1 MAPSSGSSSSK
12 MTNENAFSWQ
22 LAQYNNNSSSSP
34 PSLSSSTN
42 NSNEQHTVVPP
53 WHTHFHSNY
62 HYQYYPDAQY
72 YHSNAIN
79 YYHQQYSYNH
89 QPYDPTHQQN
99 EYYSYGYV
107 LPNEEQYQVPPPS
120 SSNMMKEPP
129 SSSFPSEQSLSST
142 TRKNETLIHP
152 SPLWKHVDSCVTGN
166 TGTTFPNNSLSS
178 TPTSSSQKQI
188 VSKKKF
194 GSFMGKLLLVKG
206 NKSLS
211 STPNKPVNSYF
222 RTQKSSST
230 TTTTKD
236 SVGKLMLPDSPVSN
250 SITANTDE
258 PQHEKPVSLK
268 NNNNNKTEPQ
278 STSSPVSNASVV
290 LKPLPSKPLPVQQ
303 HQQEYISNEDYI
315 DELLSFDDDNND
327 DLSSLS
333 SLQSE
338 DNVLGPW
345 NEEITDEICP
355 SCESLRDEHAGPMEA
370 DWICMQ
376 CKNKWAEQLTSWME
390 KITGKKKCAVKKKRQ
405 RQKQQQ
411 KKNIPV
417 PSLPAETEVNY
428 QNKKQG
434 HSPIAKERKKVGT
447 KQRKKKQKTK
457 KDIAVLPPPSISSRS
472 RLDKYVTTG
481 AFMTRNTAKQLA
493 DPEDGFHPNPYGYIR
508 KQKVEVLNI
517 NGHWY
522 RGVLTMMQ
530 ASKVKVAYSDWQ
542 DQEEWIKMGSRRIRI
557 YNADDEQE
565 EEEEEEEEENNC
577 HSKEDPEQKHDKL
590 ATVVGDHEKTLSSSN
605 TDNQSLNKQLYED
618 PLLPHSNV
626 QNKSR
631 NAGDDYVSATLD
643 KDPHQIFNDNEVFL
657 TRRMARQLTDEHGFR
672 ANSFGYHHNR
682 AVAVS
687 FKQGSKRKGYKGNK
701 IEYLGYLREM
711 RENQVRIWYPTL
723 CQSDWLVVGSRRLRL
738 LTKEEEEVLKEQM
751 IQPPAVPVVAE
762 EEPKRK
768 EQSTTTPPSLHKA
781 PEAQSTNVQ
790 LHKSE
795 HKKERKKSTNV
806 GLAPAAAAELI
817 TTKRSE
823 KAPAS
828 NLIAAE
834 ELEKATIQEL
844 VTTETREN
852 TETSIVETTVT
863 KVTKETVT
871 QESPKRKRGRPRK
884 YPLPG
889 EKPKSSKNK
898 QTTQNDNESL
908 SLPTML
914 PAPLPSIQELHENE
928 KPVSSQKEKEDCFL
942 TTGAFATR
950 RAMRQLKDEHGF
962 VPNPYG
968 YTYNKPIEVLNT
980 KTAKN
985 KRFWER
991 GHLIAM
997 KPGQVKVRYDGWSEI
1012 YDEWFMVGSRRIR
1025 FASIVETAS
1034 STSLSSSES
1043 NNDSVNNKSAVANES
1058 PLTTSTETTRA
1069 VEPLQLATKSSDLI
1083 MATEMNPELKDLAK
1097 KKHVHRIIRPEDYEQ
1112 LGYLVPT
1119 NQPPPRRREDHETTV
1134 FYPPDSAGSSDNEET
1149 ASDYEKDYTAHVTHH
1164 RGRGKKR
1171 GRQPISASKRRKK
1184 QQEQQEAVAQAMM
1197 EKQQKQMQ
1205 RIRSGSAL
1213 LRHGGGLTSSD
1224 DHGFVANVYGY
1235 DYMQHVQVLN
1245 LDKKW
1250 YEARLVRMDRN
1261 RVRIHYCGWV
1271 DKFDEYIPL
1280 GSRRLQM
1287 IENPHEVICAEP
1299 NFKERYEALLLESK
1313 NNNEQEAEQ
1322 DENQQSMVSKRNSR
1336 RRTLSE
1342 ELYNESNE
1350 GIEYHKEGEQAGS
1363 DVEEID
1369 AWKVYCNQCNVVIKQ
1384 FRYYCTYCETPS
1396 EGYDYESFELCLRC
1410 FDQNFPFWHHH
1421 PRSSFAV
1428 QAVINSEIGPMP
1440 IKGELVTIWEE
1451 DVIDEPSHNNNNN
1464 NNNNDNNEQAKNVD
1478 ENNDVTTT
1486 KTQHQHEEIEEASKV
1501 FTGDT
1506 AINTVEQ
1513 GYKYLKRWQRRKVCA
1528 FCNDDDDTSSELGQF
1543 IGPFVI
1549 ATYNKNGVERKRQ
1562 FWAHDACARY
1572 SPEVFC
1578 TPEGKWYNVTLALRR
1593 GRGMRCF
1600 GCKEKGATI
1609 GCFDSRCSKS
1619 FHLPCAQKPVSYF
1632 RNGVIFWCPTHEAYY
1647 NKKDTYVNI
1656 FKCDGCNIQ
1665 MKDESWFTCLPCA
1678 SGYFSSFD
1686 LCAEC
1691 FEKLPEYNHP
1701 HDQDDFEETSFAII
1715 KEMEAE
1721 KARETALAKE
1731 LSAAKRK
1738 KPLFPRRRRKRVGDA
1753 PITTCCY
1760 CGTEEAEE
1768 WRKGYDG
1775 GVIMCRPCF
1784 EVALLVDNNDG
1795 SSNTNTNTN
1804 TNDNESQP
1812 DYEREINENGRDKYV
1827 TLIEEYTHKPYLTR
1841 DALSST
1847 KFTATAGIRLP
1858 TYEPQPHQL
1867 FSLIFDSTY
1876 YDIPGRAPRWASHSG
1891 TDYHGTWL
1899 PQTVRR
1905 AILKH
1910 TEKDERVLSNFLGR
1924 GTDAIECFLLQRRC
1938 CGVDI
1943 NPAAVALSQRNCCFE
1958 IPPGLTSAEYRP
1970 IVAQAD
1976 SRHLTGPLFGDESF
1990 HHVLSHPPYKDCVA
2004 YSTHLDGD
2012 LSRFT
2017 NIEDFKEEY
2026 IKVVHESWRVLKM
2039 GRRLTLGIGDNR
2051 EHCFYIPVGYHLIRQ
2066 YIDNG
2071 FELEE
2076 LIIKRQRYCSAF
2088 GLGTYLC
2095 VQFDFLVFTHEFI
2108 ATFRKIP
2115 KENVDRMISLEEE
2128 SIDHVQV
2135 TKTSRG
2141 VPSSAI
2147 ARKSVVMG
2155 TVWVFKPT
2163 DHYRFDQLCMS
2174 RMVERFGR
2182 DDTNWIQVELDFIS
2196 QYEFQNL
2203 LQVEELESGS
2213 VEKQSQSKK
2222 DIDEE
2227 NLLSEYEQQRLKR
2240 IEENTRTLVQL
2251 GLISELSEDSTDIM
2265 HYETMMRKPA
2275 QEDKNAPLRL
2285 MVIAHLPHLFA
2296 HHIGLYRQTLIKLAV
2311 EAVEKLAPQ
2320 GMLIIGTQDIRS
2332 PNGKLW
2338 PLGMLVMEDIERTL
2352 DSSILKLKE
2361 MIIAVPD
2368 GYSKDRH
2375 QDILAQQPNLANTTT
2390 TFITTAKE
2398 NENEEDIDV
2407 DVVDEHLK
2415 IVHATYLVFQKI

>member
-1 MAPSSGSSSSK
+1 M
-12 MTNENAFSWQ
+12 
-22 LAQYNNNSSSSP
+22 
-34 PSLSSSTN
+34 
-42 NSNEQHTVVPP
+42 
-53 WHTHFHSNY
+53 
-62 HYQYYPDAQY
+62 
-72 YHSNAIN
+72 
-79 YYHQQYSYNH
+79 
-89 QPYDPTHQQN
+89 
-99 EYYSYGYV
+99 
-107 LPNEEQYQVPPPS
+107 
-120 SSNMMKEPP
+120 
-129 SSSFPSEQSLSST
+129 
-142 TRKNETLIHP
+142 
-152 SPLWKHVDSCVTGN
+152 
-166 TGTTFPNNSLSS
+166 
-178 TPTSSSQKQI
+178 
-188 VSKKKF
+188 
-194 GSFMGKLLLVKG
+194 
-206 NKSLS
+206 
-211 STPNKPVNSYF
+211 
-222 RTQKSSST
+222 
-230 TTTTKD
+230 
-236 SVGKLMLPDSPVSN
+236 
-250 SITANTDE
+250 
-258 PQHEKPVSLK
+258 
-268 NNNNNKTEPQ
+268 
-278 STSSPVSNASVV
+278 
-290 LKPLPSKPLPVQQ
+290 
-303 HQQEYISNEDYI
+303 
-315 DELLSFDDDNND
+315 
-327 DLSSLS
+327 
-333 SLQSE
+333 
-338 DNVLGPW
+338 
-345 NEEITDEICP
+345 
-355 SCESLRDEHAGPMEA
+355 
-370 DWICMQ
+370 
-376 CKNKWAEQLTSWME
+376 
-390 KITGKKKCAVKKKRQ
+390 
-405 RQKQQQ
+405 
-411 KKNIPV
+411 
-417 PSLPAETEVNY
+417 
-428 QNKKQG
+428 
-434 HSPIAKERKKVGT
+434 
-447 KQRKKKQKTK
+447 
-457 KDIAVLPPPSISSRS
+457 
-472 RLDKYVTTG
+472 DKYVTTG

-493 DPEDGFHPNPYGYIR
+493 DPEYGFHPNPHGYIR
-508 KQKVEVLNI
+508 NQKVEVLNI

-530 ASKVKVAYSDWQ
+530 SSKVKVKYADWQ
-542 DQEEWIKMGSRRIRI
+542 DQEEWINMGSRRIRI
-557 YNADDEQE
+557 YHADDDDDDE
-565 EEEEEEEEENNC
+565 EEDDEEEQVGQDKTSTSLVQEQDFDIHAVQNED
-577 HSKEDPEQKHDKL
+577 KEKVNDEQL
-590 ATVVGDHEKTLSSSN
+590 L
-605 TDNQSLNKQLYED
+605 QQLYED
-618 PLLPHSNV
+618 PLLPHSVNRNNNHHT
-626 QNKSR
+626 NKVD
-631 NAGDDYVSATLD
+631 DDYVSATLD
-643 KDPHQIFNDNEVFL
+643 KDPNQIFNDNEILL
-657 TRRMARQLTDEHGFR
+657 TRRMAQQLTDEHGFP
-672 ANSFGYHHNR
+672 ANAFGYHHNR

-687 FKQGSKRKGYKGNK
+687 FKKGSKRVAGHRNN

-711 RENQVRIWYPTL
+711 RANQIRIWYPTL
-723 CQSDWLVVGSRRLRL
+723 RQSDWLVVGSRRLRL
-738 LTKEEEEVLKEQM
+738 LTDEEEMMLKEQM
-751 IQPPAVPVVAE
+751 AQLPSLVQEQEQVEKRRDQHQDQHQDQQPAVPVTDIVSVIDPVLVTESVPMTESVTPSVSAPLE
-762 EEPKRK
+762 QQVPEI
-768 EQSTTTPPSLHKA
+768 QSTDVQKKPEKQKKNQRMGKKKKDKQQNDKQQEGKQQKEKKKDQEVTVALAKSTITKSTTEEVEAVDTTTQTITNGSAPGSAAVEIPPQPSL
-781 PEAQSTNVQ
+781 
-790 LHKSE
+790 
-795 HKKERKKSTNV
+795 
-806 GLAPAAAAELI
+806 
-817 TTKRSE
+817 
-823 KAPAS
+823 
-828 NLIAAE
+828 
-834 ELEKATIQEL
+834 
-844 VTTETREN
+844 
-852 TETSIVETTVT
+852 
-863 KVTKETVT
+863 
-871 QESPKRKRGRPRK
+871 PKRKRGRPRK
-884 YPLPG
+884 YPLPQ
-889 EKPKSSKNK
+889 ENSSVVVAKEGQKNTKVKKNK
-898 QTTQNDNESL
+898 QPATITPKSL
-908 SLPTML
+908 STSLPV
-914 PAPLPSIQELHENE
+914 IQESDKESA
-928 KPVSSQKEKEDCFL
+928 PVAPIPRKEKEDHFL

-950 RAMRQLKDEHGF
+950 RAMRQLKDAHGF

-968 YTYNKPIEVLNT
+968 YAYNQPIEVLNT

-985 KRFWER
+985 KHFWER
-991 GHLIAM
+991 GHLVAM
-997 KPGQVKVRYDGWSEI
+997 RPGQVKVRYDGWAEI

-1025 FASIVETAS
+1025 PALEDTTTIDTPSDSLTNSNEANGNNESSTLASSSLSYTLMAPPVATAS
-1034 STSLSSSES
+1034 TH
-1043 NNDSVNNKSAVANES
+1043 
-1058 PLTTSTETTRA
+1058 P
-1069 VEPLQLATKSSDLI
+1069 SDL
-1083 MATEMNPELKDLAK
+1083 MATETNPELVDMAK
-1097 KKHVHRIIRPEDYEQ
+1097 KKHAHRIIRPEDYEQ
-1112 LGYLVPT
+1112 LGYLAPAD
-1119 NQPPPRRREDHETTV
+1119 PPQPRRRGRPPKMPSSEVTNNEYITAIQQQPFFPDTTTINKDPIPFDKEDLDGT
-1134 FYPPDSAGSSDNEET
+1134 FQPSGSPASSDNDN
-1149 ASDYEKDYTAHVTHH
+1149 ASDYENSRTTALQHS
-1164 RGRGKKR
+1164 GRRRKR
-1171 GRQPISASKRRKK
+1171 GRQPLTASKKRKK
-1184 QQEQQEAVAQAMM
+1184 YQERQAALIQAMI
-1197 EKQQKQMQ
+1197 EKQELQQQKIM
-1205 RIRSGSAL
+1205 SGSAL
-1213 LRHGGGLTSSD
+1213 LRRGGGLTSAD

-1261 RVRIHYCGWV
+1261 RVQIHYCGWV
-1271 DKFDEYIPL
+1271 DKFDEFIPL

-1287 IENPHEVICAEP
+1287 IENPHEVLCAEP
-1299 NFKERYEALLLESK
+1299 HFKERYEALLLETQK
-1313 NNNEQEAEQ
+1313 EQEEGDRGSNKQQLEEQ
-1322 DENQQSMVSKRNSR
+1322 RNALIRRNNR

-1342 ELYNESNE
+1342 GPYDGRNGE
-1350 GIEYHKEGEQAGS
+1350 IEYYKEGEQPGS

-1440 IKGELVTIWEE
+1440 IKGELVTVWEE
-1451 DVIDEPSHNNNNN
+1451 DILDDITNKNNTNNSTN
-1464 NNNNDNNEQAKNVD
+1464 AEGEGPQD
-1478 ENNDVTTT
+1478 ENRQEGERNG
-1486 KTQHQHEEIEEASKV
+1486 TQQQEPQHEIEEASKV
-1501 FTGDT
+1501 FTGAAPIET
-1506 AINTVEQ
+1506 AEQ

-1593 GRGMRCF
+1593 GRGMRCYS
-1600 GCKEKGATI
+1600 CKEKGATI

-1656 FKCDGCNIQ
+1656 FKCDGCNKQ
-1665 MKDESWFTCLPCA
+1665 MEDESWFTCLPCA

-1686 LCAEC
+1686 LCTEC
-1691 FEKLPEYNHP
+1691 YEKLPEYDHP

-1721 KARETALAKE
+1721 KAREAARAKE

-1738 KPLFPRRRRKRVGDA
+1738 KPLFPRRRRKRAGDA
-1753 PITTCCY
+1753 PVTTCCY
-1760 CGTEEAEE
+1760 CGTEDAEE

-1795 SSNTNTNTN
+1795 SSNNQEELQQQQAEQEEEVAALENVNNTT
-1804 TNDNESQP
+1804 S
-1812 DYEREINENGRDKYV
+1812 DKYV

-1847 KFTATAGIRLP
+1847 KFGATASIRLP

-1867 FSLIFDSTY
+1867 FSLVFDSTY
-1876 YDIPGRAPRWASHSG
+1876 YDIPGRAPRWATHSG

-1910 TEKDERVLSNFLGR
+1910 TQKDERVLSNFLGR

-1976 SRHLTGPLFGDESF
+1976 SRHLTGPLFADESF

-2017 NIEDFKEEY
+2017 NIEEFKEEY

-2115 KENVDRMISLEEE
+2115 RENMDRMISLEEE
-2128 SIDHVQV
+2128 SIDHVRV
-2135 TKTSRG
+2135 TRTLRG

-2163 DHYRFDQLCMS
+2163 DYYRFDQLCMS

-2182 DDTNWIQVELDFIS
+2182 DDTNWVQIELDFIS
-2196 QYEFQNL
+2196 SYEFHNSLQNQL
-2203 LQVEELESGS
+2203 DESDNERSTSGGGDQ
-2213 VEKQSQSKK
+2213 EQNENENE
-2222 DIDEE
+2222 EE

-2265 HYETMMRKPA
+2265 HYETMMCRPPQK
-2275 QEDKNAPLRL
+2275 EENTPLRL
-2285 MVIAHLPHLFA
+2285 MVIAHIPRLLA
-2296 HHIGLYRQTLIKLAV
+2296 HHIVLYRQTLVKLAA

-2320 GMLIIGTQDIRS
+2320 GMLIVGTQDVRS
-2332 PNGKLW
+2332 PDGKLW
-2338 PLGMLVMEDIERTL
+2338 PLGMLVMEDIERSVDPGT
-2352 DSSILKLKE
+2352 LKLKE

-2368 GYSKDRH
+2368 GYSRNRH
-2375 QDILAQQPNLANTTT
+2375 QDILQLQQLHLNANIDTTI
-2390 TFITTAKE
+2390 ITAGDQE
-2398 NENEEDIDV
+2398 EEEDIDV

-2415 IVHATYLVFQKI
+2415 IVHATYLVFQRL